1 MTFNL
6 GVSHQ
11 TQPHLFADLAE
22 LILAVRY
29 DNNDDLS
36 QAKLEHLLK
45 EMPHD
50 LDELDEEY
58 IPDDTLEDCWT
69 QLEYRQSVFVEFYP
83 FVVKNDQLLWK
94 AGQRTDKECLYL
106 FLLVCSRLRSFENSG
121 GFRQYAAKAFTQI
134 CREALQVLSGEN
146 AVVRIF
152 DANSDDRRNHY
163 GTTLRLAIKKLGEEM
178 GADNFNEAEI
188 AKLKGTGD
196 NGLDLIAIHN
206 FDDGAV
212 GSYNIVGQCGAQET
226 EWPTKTLEAHPV
238 KLRGFFTLLND
249 PDNLMFIP
257 ISYRDATGNWVATNK
272 LAGCLLI
279 DRHRI
284 LNLLNK
290 KWYEVCSTF
299 QTKNT
304 YLPLL
309 QQVCPSLD
317 IELD

>member
-1 MTFNL
+1 MTFDL
-6 GVSHQ
+6 GVLHQ
-11 TQPHLFADLAE
+11 KSQPHLFADFAE
-22 LILAVRY
+22 LILAVHY

-36 QAKLEHLLK
+36 QAKLEHLWK

-50 LDELDEEY
+50 LDELDKDY
-58 IPDDTLEDCWT
+58 IPDNTLEDCWT
-69 QLEYRQSVFVEFYP
+69 QLEYRQSVFAEFYP

-94 AGQRTDKECLYL
+94 VGQRTDKQCLYL
-106 FLLVCSRLRSFENSG
+106 FLLVCSRLRSFEND

-163 GTTLRLAIKKLGEEM
+163 GTDLRLAMKKLAQEM
-178 GADNFNEAEI
+178 GGYNIVETEI
-188 AKLKGTGD
+188 AKLSSSGD
-196 NGLDLIAIHN
+196 YGLDLIAVHN

-226 EWPTKTLEAHPV
+226 EWLTKTLEAHPI
-238 KLRGFFTLLND
+238 KFKGLFTLLNE

-257 ISYRDATGNWVATNK
+257 ISYREATGSWVATHK
-272 LAGCLLI
+272 IAGCLLI

-290 KWYEVCSTF
+290 KWNEVCSTF

-317 IELD
+317 IESD